1 MLIVDAANVIGS
13 RPDGWWRDRVGA
25 ADRFVARVKDATT
38 TGVLSGPVTVVLEG
52 RARAGHP
59 AGTDPASGVAV
70 VHAPASGDD
79 AIAGLAAVHGA
90 DAVVVTAD
98 RGLGAR
104 VTAVGGGIV
113 GPRWLLDRLDR
124 LDR

>member
-13 RPDGWWRDRVGA
+13 RPDGWWRDRAGA
-25 ADRFVARVKDATT
+25 AGRFVARVRGAAT

-52 RARAGHP
+52 RARGGHA
-59 AGTDPASGVAV
+59 AGTDRVSGVAV

-79 AIAGLAAVHGA
+79 TIAELAAIHAAG
-90 DAVVVTAD
+90 AVVVTAD

-104 VTAVGGGIV
+104 VTAVGGAVV
-113 GPRWLLDRLDR
+113 GPRWLLERLGD
-124 LDR
+124 